1 VRSRIVHGAVV
12 VAMAAAGPALLLA
25 AGTPADVEEV
35 SNAPGATRT
44 VTDFNPTGVAAE
56 RRARAAQRS
65 SRAKSRRVAARK
77 RRAALQRREAALQR
91 ERAARRT
98 TTRPPATGPQHRPSA
113 DNLNWA
119 ALAQCE
125 SGGNPRAIGG
135 GGAYRGLYQ
144 FMMSTWQSVGGVG
157 DPINASAGEQTYR
170 AQLLYRRS
178 GAGQWPRCG
187 SRLFT

>member
-1 VRSRIVHGAVV
+1 VRSRIIQGAVV
-12 VAMAAAGPALLLA
+12 VAVAAAGPALLA

-35 SNAPGATRT
+35 SNAPAATRT
-44 VTDFNPTGVAAE
+44 VTDFNPTRVAAE

-65 SRAKSRRVAARK
+65 SRAKARRVATRK
-77 RRAALQRREAALQR
+77 RRLALQRRRAALQR

-98 TTRPPATGPQHRPSA
+98 RPPVTGPQHQPSA

-119 ALAQCE
+119 ALADCE
-125 SGGNPRAIGG
+125 SSGNPRAIGG

-144 FMMSTWQSVGGVG
+144 FMMSTWHSVGGVG

-187 SRLFT
+187 RRLFT